1 MTSEELTRVNGFK
14 IYNEFGC
21 VYFPGETDLTDL
33 NLDDIVNIERHNI
46 EIYNDNIKAP
56 QYGQKLNRKATLT
69 IYGCKPKYDHETES
83 LVSTLKNMNESSG
96 NEFVAYE
103 ESSGNWVFNV
113 VKF

>member
-1 MTSEELTRVNGFK
+1 
-14 IYNEFGC
+14 
-21 VYFPGETDLTDL
+21 
-33 NLDDIVNIERHNI
+33 
-46 EIYNDNIKAP
+46 
-56 QYGQKLNRKATLT
+56 LNRKATLT